1 MGRSLKAELRTG
13 AAAGHPFPRKS
24 IGQQAT
30 RSNSDAGLN
39 DVPSP
44 NNSRPRRRGPWIIL
58 GFTLLLLALLQVP
71 ADLDR
76 NFRAWL
82 NLAAVLLGS
91 ILMLLWLLFGS
102 GLRWWKRLAWLG
114 AVVAAVLVIKWTTRP
129 ENAGNGT
136 GIPKLVWRWSPTKDE
151 AFARAQLQT
160 TNPPSAAPAA
170 VSQSPDLQFRFP
182 QFLGPHRDGR
192 LEGVRLARNW
202 SASPPRELWR
212 IPVGLGWSGFVVAN
226 GLAITQEQAAE
237 DELVTARTL
246 RAGALV
252 WAHTNQARFRE
263 FLGGDGPRSTPTI
276 VSNRIYAFGATGILD
291 CLDLTTG
298 RRIWTVDILKTYH
311 LNNDTWGKSSAPLV
325 AGGKIIVSGGTDP
338 EKGWLA
344 LNAGT
349 GELLWSGDSE
359 ATSYASASE
368 ATLGGRPQ
376 ILVVGRQGVAGL
388 DPTNGRA
395 LWRFAW
401 GSEKN
406 PKCSQPVVLSDDR
419 VFVSAGYGA
428 GCVLIQVKA
437 APDGSLSATE
447 LWRGKSMKTQFNN
460 VAALGG
466 NLYGLDD
473 GLLACVD
480 ASTGKRLWK
489 DGRYGSGQT
498 LLVDDL
504 VLVQSEPGFVAL
516 VEARPEAYRE
526 LGRIPAL
533 SSKTWNNP
541 ALAGPCLLVR
551 NDQEAVCYELPLIP

>member
-1 MGRSLKAELRTG
+1 MGIT
-13 AAAGHPFPRKS
+13 
-24 IGQQAT
+24 I
-30 RSNSDAGLN
+30 
-39 DVPSP
+39 
-44 NNSRPRRRGPWIIL
+44 
-58 GFTLLLLALLQVP
+58 LLLALLQIP

-82 NLAAVLLGS
+82 NLAAVLLGA
-91 ILMLLWLLFGS
+91 ILMLLWLLIGS
-102 GLRWWKRLAWLG
+102 GLRWRQRLAGLG
-114 AVVAAVLVIKWTTRP
+114 AVVIAVLLVKWTTRP
-129 ENAGNGT
+129 ENAGSGT
-136 GIPKLVWRWSPTKDE
+136 GIPKLVWRWAPTKDE
-151 AFARAQLQT
+151 AFARAQQRT
-160 TNPPSAAPAA
+160 STPPPATAAAPP
-170 VSQSPDLQFRFP
+170 QPLELQFRFP
-182 QFLGPHRDGR
+182 QFLGPQRDGR
-192 LEGVRLARNW
+192 VEGVRLARDWN
-202 SASPPRELWR
+202 ASPPRELWR
-212 IPVGLGWSGFVVAN
+212 SPVGLGWSGFVVAE

-237 DELVTARTL
+237 DELVTARAIRT
-246 RAGALV
+246 GALV
-252 WAHTNQARFRE
+252 WAHTNHARFQE

-276 VSNRIYAFGATGILD
+276 VSNRIYAFGSTGILD
-291 CLDLTTG
+291 CLDLTSG
-298 RRIWTVDILKTYH
+298 RRIWTVDVLKTYH
-311 LNNDTWGKSSAPLV
+311 LSNDTWGKSSAPLV
-325 AGGKIIVSGGTDP
+325 TGGKVIVSGGTES

-344 LNAGT
+344 LDAGT
-349 GELLWSGDSE
+349 GELLWSGDGE
-359 ATSYASASE
+359 TASYASASE

-388 DPTNGRA
+388 DPGNGRS

-406 PKCSQPVVLSDDR
+406 PKCSQPVVVEGDR

-473 GLLACVD
+473 GLLACV
-480 ASTGKRLWK
+480 AVATGKRLWK

-498 LLVDDL
+498 LLAGDL
-504 VLVQSEPGFVAL
+504 ILVQSEPGFVAL
-516 VEARPEAYRE
+516 VEARPDAYRE

-541 ALAGPCLLVR
+541 ALAGPLLLVR
-551 NDQEAVCYELPLIP
+551 NDQEAVCYDLSLIP